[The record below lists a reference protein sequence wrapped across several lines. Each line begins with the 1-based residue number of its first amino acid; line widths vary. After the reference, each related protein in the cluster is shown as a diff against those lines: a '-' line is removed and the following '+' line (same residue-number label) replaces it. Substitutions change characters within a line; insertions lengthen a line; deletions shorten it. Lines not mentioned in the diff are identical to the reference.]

1 MNDMNNLQLSL
12 FRGVHDT
19 QPRPVTLMELVTMM
33 RTDQSVRDLTDK
45 HRYARA
51 TGDEQGAKRY
61 KHMMASFGVA
71 ARFEG
76 GRQQKHIVEYT
87 GLSLVDI
94 DHIPAERMSEVLAL
108 VRGDE
113 HTILAYT
120 TLSGQGLRVLFR
132 YVFND
137 DDNENCYPLRTS
149 CSSPL
154 KRDSAEST
162 ENKTNQKELS
172 PFMGDVRSV
181 MKWREA
187 EGVKLRAEQYKQ
199 AFAEGNKY
207 YSQLTGLAT
216 DGQCKNIGRISTIAY
231 DENLYY
237 NPEAVPFTVT
247 IEEKK
252 PVGRPKKVERLKMT
266 VESEQPD
273 GNSHLSSVNFQLVA
287 AKVLAKVEADGL
299 RYEEGSY
306 NAYTSSACYEM
317 NRHGVPEE
325 QCREWAVSHF
335 ADYDTPSVE
344 AIVHSCYQQTDE
356 HGSYLKPKRGRK
368 KSESSVGDVRDIRDY
383 LTEHEVRS
391 RYNVITRKYEIYNED
406 TATWC
411 EKTDRMESTL
421 YCHIT
426 EEIGKR
432 ILKSD
437 LHQLLGSEFSPEYNP
452 FVDYLGSLP
461 PIADDDT
468 TDYIDQVASMVHV
481 AAADNEKHHRWF
493 KKWFVAMIASWLDP
507 EVTNH
512 VILAYIGR
520 QGIYKSTF
528 MRRLLPPVLS
538 GYFSVRNYASR
549 MDKDDRLMLAEK
561 GLVALEEIDSLTPRE
576 LNQLKAIVTAETI
589 DERDA
594 YSANR
599 ESRVHIA
606 SFCATGN
613 NRRFLTDLTG
623 NRRWLPFYVT
633 DIDSPYTHPIPY
645 ERLYAQAYAL
655 YRAGFQYWFEADE
668 VAELDAHNA
677 NFEEPNMVQE
687 LIETYFRQPYNGE
700 AGQFY
705 ASANILTAITAYCGS
720 RVQIRPRD
728 ISICMNRLGYVQCR
742 VGNLRGWNVVP
753 LTGNDIHNNHCLNA
767 HRSRPD
773 GEE

>member
-1 MNDMNNLQLSL
+1 MNNLQLSL

-33 RTDQSVRDLTDK
+33 RTDQSVRDLTEK
-45 HRYARA
+45 HRYART
-51 TGDEQGAKRY
+51 TGDKQGAKRY

-76 GRQQKHIVEYT
+76 GRQQIHIVELT

-94 DHIPAERMSEVLAL
+94 DHIDKENIPSVLEK
-108 VRGDE
+108 VQGDE
-113 HTILAYT
+113 HTLLAYT
-120 TLSGQGLRVLFR
+120 TLSGEGLRILAR

-137 DDNENCYPLRTS
+137 NVNDNENQPS
-149 CSSPL
+149 GWGKIAKPKSSSSL
-154 KRDSAEST
+154 T
-162 ENKTNQKELS
+162 LS
-172 PFMGDVRSV
+172 FSNY
-181 MKWREA
+181 
-187 EGVKLRAEQYKQ
+187 KL
-199 AFAEGNKY
+199 AFLTINEY
-207 YSQLTGLAT
+207 YQNLTGLST

-237 NPEAVPFTVT
+237 NPEAVPFTIKV
-247 IEEKK
+247 EEKK
-252 PVGRPKKVERLKMT
+252 PVGRPKKGKSEEGKG
-266 VESEQPD
+266 ESDNPD
-273 GNSHLSSVNFQLVA
+273 EAPLQALAVA
-287 AKVLAKVEADGL
+287 AKVIAKVEAQGI
-299 RYEEGSY
+299 RYEEGTY
-306 NAYTSSACYEM
+306 NKYVSTACYEM
-317 NRHGVPEE
+317 NRHGVPEKE
-325 QCREWAVSHF
+325 CREWAVKWF
-335 ADYDTPSVE
+335 ADYDTPDVE
-344 AIVHSCYQQTDE
+344 AIVRSCYQQTDD
-356 HGSYLKPKRGRK
+356 HGDYLKSKRGRK

-383 LTEHEVRS
+383 LTNHEVKT

-406 TATWC
+406 TDTWC

-421 YCHIT
+421 YCRIT

-452 FVDYLGSLP
+452 FVDYLTSLS
-461 PIADDDT
+461 PIPDDDDT
-468 TDYIDQVASMVHV
+468 DYINLVASMVHV
-481 AAADNEKHHRWF
+481 ATADDAKHRRWF
-493 KKWFVAMIASWLDP
+493 KKWFVAMIACWLDP

-538 GYFSVRNYASR
+538 SYFSVRNYASR

-633 DIDSPYTHPIPY
+633 DIDSPYTHAIPH

-655 YRAGFQYWFEADE
+655 YREGFRYWFEADE

-687 LIETYFRQPYNGE
+687 LIETYFRQPYDGE

-705 ASANILTAITAYCGS
+705 TSANILTAITTFCGS
-720 RVQIRPRD
+720 RVAVRARD

-753 LTGNDIHNNHCLNA
+753 LSGNDIHNNHCLNA

-773 GEE
+773 ET

>member
-1 MNDMNNLQLSL
+1 MEKTNLQLSL
-12 FRGVHDT
+12 FRGVKDT
-19 QPRPVTLMELVTMM
+19 QPWPVTLDELVAMM
-33 RTDQSVRDLTDK
+33 RSDQSVRDLTEK
-45 HRYARA
+45 HRYALSV
-51 TGDEQGAKRY
+51 GDKQSARRY
-61 KHMMASFGVA
+61 KDMMLSFGIA
-71 ARFEG
+71 AHFEG
-76 GRQQKHIVEYT
+76 GRRYEHITAFT

-94 DHIPAERMSEVLAL
+94 DHIAPEDMERVLTL
-108 VRGDE
+108 VHADE
-113 HTILAYT
+113 HTLLAYVT
-120 TLSGQGLRVLFR
+120 MSGYGLRVLFR
-132 YVFND
+132 YEINGNVD
-137 DDNENCYPLRTS
+137 DNCYPLRDGVMLS
-149 CSSPL
+149 DAKHLAQCHEDKSLSEDNCEIL
-154 KRDSAEST
+154 RDAQDD
-162 ENKTNQKELS
+162 KL
-172 PFMGDVRSV
+172 DV
-181 MKWREA
+181 KQ
-187 EGVKLRAEQYKQ
+187 RAEQYKQ
-199 AFAEGNKY
+199 VFEQGNKY
-207 YSQLTGLAT
+207 YSELTDLPT
-216 DGQCKNIGRISTIAY
+216 DGQCKNPNRISTIAY

-237 NPEAVPFTVT
+237 NPDAVPFTVT
-247 IEEKK
+247 LEAKR
-252 PVGRPKKVERLKMT
+252 PVGRPKKGK
-266 VESEQPD
+266 SEEGKGKSDQPD
-273 GNSHLSSVNFQLVA
+273 GKNSQFSTFNFQFVA
-287 AKVLAKVEADGL
+287 KQVLAKVEADGL

-325 QCREWAVSHF
+325 LCRKWAVSHF
-335 ADYDTPSVE
+335 ADYDSPSVE
-344 AIVHSCYQQTDE
+344 AIVHSCYQQIDE
-356 HGSYLKPKRGRK
+356 HGIYLKPKRGRK
-368 KSESSVGDVRDIRDY
+368 KPESSVGDVRDIRDY

-481 AAADNEKHHRWF
+481 TAADNEKHHRWF

-645 ERLYAQAYAL
+645 ERLYAQAHAL

-687 LIETYFRQPYNGE
+687 LIETYFRQPYGGE

-705 ASANILTAITAYCGS
+705 TAANILTAITAYCGS

-753 LTGNDIHNNHCLNA
+753 LTGNDIHDNHKLNA

-773 GEE
+773 GEG

>member
-1 MNDMNNLQLSL
+1 MNNMTNLQLSL
-12 FRGVHDT
+12 FRGVKDT
-19 QPRPVTLMELVTMM
+19 QPWPVTLMELVTMM

-45 HRYARA
+45 YRYAR
-51 TGDEQGAKRY
+51 TVGDEQGARRY

-71 ARFEG
+71 ARFDG

-113 HTILAYT
+113 HTLLAYT
-120 TLSGQGLRVLFR
+120 TLSGQGMRVLFR
-132 YVFND
+132 YEMKTQPNPPCEGGNFGIA
-137 DDNENCYPLRTS
+137 EPIPL
-149 CSSPL
+149 PY
-154 KRDSAEST
+154 
-162 ENKTNQKELS
+162 
-172 PFMGDVRSV
+172 
-181 MKWREA
+181 RE
-187 EGVKLRAEQYKQ
+187 GWGGSLYKQ
-199 AFAEGNKY
+199 AFLHGNTY
-207 YSQLTGLAT
+207 YSELVGLPT

-237 NPEAVPFTVT
+237 NPEATPFTVT

-252 PVGRPKKVERLKMT
+252 PVGRPKKGK
-266 VESEQPD
+266 SDQPD
-273 GNSHLSSVNFQLVA
+273 GNTLNPQPSSLNPKLI

-325 QCREWAVSHF
+325 QCRKWAVSHF

-344 AIVHSCYQQTDE
+344 AIVRSCYQQTDE
-356 HGSYLKPKRGRK
+356 HGIYLKPKRGRK

-421 YCHIT
+421 YCRIT

-528 MRRLLPPVLS
+528 MRRLLPPMLS

-645 ERLYAQAYAL
+645 ERLYAQAHAL

-687 LIETYFRQPYNGE
+687 LIETYFRQPYGGE

-705 ASANILTAITAYCGS
+705 TAANILTAITAYCGS

-753 LTGNDIHNNHCLNA
+753 LTGNDIHDNHKLNA

-773 GEE
+773 GE

>member
-1 MNDMNNLQLSL
+1 MEKSNLQLSL
-12 FRGVHDT
+12 FRGVKDT
-19 QPRPVTLMELVTMM
+19 QPWPVTLDELVAMM
-33 RTDQSVRDLTDK
+33 RTDQSVRDLTEK
-45 HRYARA
+45 HRYALSV
-51 TGDEQGAKRY
+51 GDKQSARRY
-61 KHMMASFGVA
+61 KDMMLSFGIA
-71 ARFEG
+71 AHFEG
-76 GRQQKHIVEYT
+76 GRRYEHITAFT

-94 DHIPAERMSEVLAL
+94 DHIAPEDMERVLTL
-108 VRGDE
+108 VHADE
-113 HTILAYT
+113 HTLLAYVT
-120 TLSGQGLRVLFR
+120 MSGHGLRVLFR
-132 YVFND
+132 YEMVG
-137 DDNENCYPLRTS
+137 
-149 CSSPL
+149 
-154 KRDSAEST
+154 
-162 ENKTNQKELS
+162 
-172 PFMGDVRSV
+172 GDG
-181 MKWREA
+181 MITK
-187 EGVKLRAEQYKQ
+187 EQYKQ
-199 AFAEGNKY
+199 VFLQGNEY
-207 YSQLTGLAT
+207 YSNLLGI
-216 DGQCKNIGRISTIAY
+216 DYDPQCKNTNRISTIAY

-252 PVGRPKKVERLKMT
+252 PVGRPRKGK
-266 VESEQPD
+266 SEEGKGKSDNPD
-273 GNSHLSSVNFQLVA
+273 EAPLQALAVA

-325 QCREWAVSHF
+325 QCRKWAVSHF
-335 ADYDTPSVE
+335 ADYDSPSVE

-356 HGSYLKPKRGRK
+356 HGIYLKPKRGRK
-368 KSESSVGDVRDIRDY
+368 KPESSVGDVRDIRDY

-645 ERLYAQAYAL
+645 ERLYAQAHAL

-687 LIETYFRQPYNGE
+687 LIETYFRQPYGGE

-705 ASANILTAITAYCGS
+705 TSANILTAITAYCGS

-728 ISICMNRLGYVQCR
+728 ISICMNRLGYVQYR

-753 LTGNDIHNNHCLNA
+753 LTGNDIHDNHKLNA

-773 GEE
+773 GEG

>member
-1 MNDMNNLQLSL
+1 MEKTNLQLSL
-12 FRGVHDT
+12 FRGVKDT
-19 QPRPVTLMELVTMM
+19 QPWPVTLDELVAMM
-33 RTDQSVRDLTDK
+33 RSDQSVRDLTDK
-45 HRYARA
+45 HRYALSV
-51 TGDEQGAKRY
+51 GDKQSAKRY
-61 KHMMASFGVA
+61 KSMMLNFGIA
-71 ARFEG
+71 ALFEG
-76 GRQQKHIVEYT
+76 GRRYEHITGFT

-94 DHIPAERMSEVLAL
+94 DHIAPEDIERVLTL
-108 VRGDE
+108 VHADE
-113 HTILAYT
+113 HTLLAYVT
-120 TLSGQGLRVLFR
+120 MSGNGLRILFR
-132 YVFND
+132 YEPPSNLPLYGEALQTSRTIND
-137 DDNENCYPLRTS
+137 NTPDG
-149 CSSPL
+149 SPH
-154 KRDSAEST
+154 RG
-162 ENKTNQKELS
+162 
-172 PFMGDVRSV
+172 GDAR
-181 MKWREA
+181 RP
-187 EGVKLRAEQYKQ
+187 EGVLGELAAAYKQ
-199 AFAEGNKY
+199 VFLHGNSY
-207 YSQLTGLAT
+207 YEALTGLPT
-216 DGQCKNIGRISTIAY
+216 DHQCKNANRISTIAY
-231 DENLYY
+231 DEHLYY
-237 NPEAVPFTVT
+237 NPDAIPFIVT

-252 PVGRPKKVERLKMT
+252 PVGRPRKVK
-266 VESEQPD
+266 SEEGKGKSGHPD
-273 GNSHLSSVNFQLVA
+273 EAPLQALAVA
-287 AKVLAKVEADGL
+287 KQVLAKVEADGL

-317 NRHGVPEE
+317 NRHGVSEE
-325 QCREWAVSHF
+325 QCRKWAVSHF

-356 HGSYLKPKRGRK
+356 HGIYLKPKRGRK

-421 YCHIT
+421 YCRIT

-452 FVDYLGSLP
+452 FTDYLTSLP
-461 PIADDDT
+461 PIADDDD
-468 TDYIDQVASMVHV
+468 TDYIDLVASMVHV
-481 AAADNEKHHRWF
+481 AAADEAKHRRWF

-633 DIDSPYTHPIPY
+633 DIDSPYTHPIPH

-655 YRAGFQYWFEADE
+655 YRAGFRYWFESDE

-677 NFEEPNMVQE
+677 NFEEPNLVQE
-687 LIETYFRQPYNGE
+687 LIETYFRQPYGGE

-705 ASANILTAITAYCGS
+705 TSANILTAITAYCGS

-753 LTGNDIHNNHCLNA
+753 LTGNDIHDNHCLNA

-773 GEE
+773 EE

>member
-1 MNDMNNLQLSL
+1 MEKSNLQLSL
-12 FRGVHDT
+12 FRGVKDT
-19 QPRPVTLMELVTMM
+19 QPWPVTLDELVAMM
-33 RTDQSVRDLTDK
+33 RTDQSVRDLTEK
-45 HRYARA
+45 HRYALSV
-51 TGDEQGAKRY
+51 GDKQSARRY
-61 KHMMASFGVA
+61 KDMMLSFGIA
-71 ARFEG
+71 AHFEG
-76 GRQQKHIVEYT
+76 GRRYEHITAFT

-94 DHIPAERMSEVLAL
+94 DHIAPEDMERVLTL
-108 VRGDE
+108 VHADE
-113 HTILAYT
+113 HTLLAYVT
-120 TLSGQGLRVLFR
+120 MSGHGLRVLFR
-132 YVFND
+132 YEMVG
-137 DDNENCYPLRTS
+137 
-149 CSSPL
+149 
-154 KRDSAEST
+154 
-162 ENKTNQKELS
+162 
-172 PFMGDVRSV
+172 GDG
-181 MKWREA
+181 MITK
-187 EGVKLRAEQYKQ
+187 EQYKQ
-199 AFAEGNKY
+199 VFLQGNEY
-207 YSQLTGLAT
+207 YSNLLGI
-216 DGQCKNIGRISTIAY
+216 DYDPQCKNTNRISTIAY

-252 PVGRPKKVERLKMT
+252 PVGRPRKGK
-266 VESEQPD
+266 SEEGKGKSDNPD
-273 GNSHLSSVNFQLVA
+273 EAPLQALAVA

-325 QCREWAVSHF
+325 QCRKWAVSHF
-335 ADYDTPSVE
+335 ADYDSPSVE

-356 HGSYLKPKRGRK
+356 HGIYLKPKRGRK
-368 KSESSVGDVRDIRDY
+368 KPESSVGDVRDIRDY

-461 PIADDDT
+461 PIVDDDT

-645 ERLYAQAYAL
+645 ERLYAQAHAL

-687 LIETYFRQPYNGE
+687 LIETYFRQPYGGE

-705 ASANILTAITAYCGS
+705 TSANILTAITAYCGS

-728 ISICMNRLGYVQCR
+728 ISICMNRLGYVQYR

-753 LTGNDIHNNHCLNA
+753 LTGNDIHDNHKLNA

-773 GEE
+773 GEG

>member
-19 QPRPVTLMELVTMM
+19 QPRPITIEELVTMM
-33 RTDQSVRDLTDK
+33 RADQSVRDLTEK
-45 HRYARA
+45 HRYALSL
-51 TGDEQGAKRY
+51 GDKQGAKRY

-94 DHIPAERMSEVLAL
+94 DHIAEEDMARVLDL
-108 VRGDE
+108 VRADE
-113 HTILAYT
+113 HTLLAYT
-120 TLSGQGLRVLFR
+120 TLSGQGLRILFR
-132 YVFND
+132 YA
-137 DDNENCYPLRTS
+137 L
-149 CSSPL
+149 
-154 KRDSAEST
+154 
-162 ENKTNQKELS
+162 NKTTDYTDLSTDDSSTPHGNNPSNLWLNNQE
-172 PFMGDVRSV
+172 
-181 MKWREA
+181 
-187 EGVKLRAEQYKQ
+187 YKQ
-199 AFAEGNKY
+199 VFEQGNEY
-207 YSQLTGLAT
+207 YCNLLSM
-216 DGQCKNIGRISTIAY
+216 DYDHQCKNTNRISTIAH
-231 DENLYY
+231 DEHLYY
-237 NPEAVPFTVT
+237 NPEAVPFV
-247 IEEKK
+247 IKLEEKK
-252 PVGRPKKVERLKMT
+252 PIGRPKKGKSGEGKGK
-266 VESEQPD
+266 SDNPD
-273 GNSHLSSVNFQLVA
+273 EAPLQALAVA
-287 AKVLAKVEADGL
+287 AKAIAKVEAQGI
-299 RYEEGSY
+299 RYEEGTY
-306 NAYTSSACYEM
+306 NKYVSTACYEM

-325 QCREWAVSHF
+325 ECREWAAKWF
-335 ADYDTPSVE
+335 ADYDTSDVE
-344 AIVHSCYQQTDE
+344 AIVRSCYQQTDD
-356 HGSYLKPKRGRK
+356 HGDYLKPKRGRK

-383 LTEHEVRS
+383 LTTHDVQS

-406 TATWC
+406 TDTWC
-411 EKTDRMESTL
+411 EKTDRMENTL
-421 YCHIT
+421 YCRIT

-437 LHQLLGSEFSPEYNP
+437 LHQLLGSEFSPEFNP
-452 FVDYLGSLP
+452 FVDYLTTLP
-461 PIADDDT
+461 PIPDDDD
-468 TDYIDQVASMVHV
+468 TDYIDLVASMVHV
-481 AAADNEKHHRWF
+481 SATDDAKHRQWF
-493 KKWFVAMIASWLDP
+493 KKWFVAMIACWVDP

-528 MRRLLPPVLS
+528 MRRLLPPALS
-538 GYFSVRNYASR
+538 NYFAVRNYGSR
-549 MDKDDRLMLAEK
+549 MDKDDRLMLTEK

-623 NRRWLPFYVT
+623 NRRWLPFYVM
-633 DIDSPYTHPIPY
+633 DIDSPYTHAIPH

-655 YRAGFQYWFEADE
+655 YRKGFRYWFEADE

-687 LIETYFRQPYNGE
+687 LIETYFRHPYDGE

-705 ASANILTAITAYCGS
+705 TSANILTAITTYCGS
-720 RVQIRPRD
+720 RVAVRARD
-728 ISICMNRLGYVQCR
+728 ISICMNRLSYVQCR

-753 LTGNDIHNNHCLNA
+753 LSGNDIHNNHCLNA

-773 GEE
+773 ETE

>member
-1 MNDMNNLQLSL
+1 MNNLQLSL

-33 RTDQSVRDLTDK
+33 RTDQSVRDLTEK
-45 HRYARA
+45 HRYART
-51 TGDEQGAKRY
+51 TGDEQSAKRY

-94 DHIPAERMSEVLAL
+94 DHIPEEDMARVLDL
-108 VRGDE
+108 VRADE
-113 HTILAYT
+113 HTLLAYT
-120 TLSGQGLRVLFR
+120 TLSGRGLRILFR
-132 YVFND
+132 Y
-137 DDNENCYPLRTS
+137 EIQGEK
-149 CSSPL
+149 SS
-154 KRDSAEST
+154 ESI
-162 ENKTNQKELS
+162 
-172 PFMGDVRSV
+172 PF
-181 MKWREA
+181 
-187 EGVKLRAEQYKQ
+187 YKQ

-207 YSQLTGLAT
+207 YEDLVGLPT
-216 DGQCKNIGRISTIAY
+216 DGQCKNVGRISTIAY

-237 NPEAVPFTVT
+237 NPEAVPFTIK

-252 PVGRPKKVERLKMT
+252 PVGRPRKDDSGKMKDDSGKMT
-266 VESEQPD
+266 VKRCEP
-273 GNSHLSSVNFQLVA
+273 LVLRELERRGI
-287 AKVLAKVEADGL
+287 VYEAGT
-299 RYEEGSY
+299 Y
-306 NAYTSSACYEM
+306 NKYVSAACYAM
-317 NRHGVPEE
+317 NRYGVPEE
-325 QCREWAVSHF
+325 QCREWAVNRF
-335 ADYDTPSVE
+335 NDYNTPDVE
-344 AIVHSCYQQTDE
+344 AIVRSCYQQTEE
-356 HGSYLKPKRGRK
+356 HGTVKPRAGRK

-383 LTEHEVRS
+383 LTTHEVKT

-406 TATWC
+406 TDTWC

-421 YCHIT
+421 YCRIT

-452 FVDYLGSLP
+452 FVDYLTSLP
-461 PIADDDT
+461 PIPDDDD
-468 TDYIDQVASMVHV
+468 TDYIDLVASMVHV
-481 AAADNEKHHRWF
+481 ATADDAKHRRWF
-493 KKWFVAMIASWLDP
+493 KKWFVAMIACWLDP

-538 GYFSVRNYASR
+538 SYFSVRNYASR

-633 DIDSPYTHPIPY
+633 DIDSPYTHAIPHD
-645 ERLYAQAYAL
+645 RLYAQAYAL
-655 YRAGFQYWFEADE
+655 YREGFRYWFEADE

-687 LIETYFRQPYNGE
+687 LIETYFRQPYDGE

-705 ASANILTAITAYCGS
+705 TSANILTAITTYCGS
-720 RVQIRPRD
+720 RVAMRARD
-728 ISICMNRLGYVQCR
+728 ISICINRLGYVQCR

-753 LTGNDIHNNHCLNA
+753 LSGNDIHNNHCLNA

-773 GEE
+773 ET

>member
-33 RTDQSVRDLTDK
+33 RTDQSVRDLTEK
-45 HRYARA
+45 HRYART

-87 GLSLVDI
+87 GLSIVDL
-94 DHIPAERMSEVLAL
+94 DHIPSERMAEVLTL
-108 VRGDE
+108 VKADP
-113 HTILAYT
+113 HTLLAYT
-120 TLSGQGLRVLFR
+120 TISGQGVRILFK
-132 YVFND
+132 YTIAEGGN
-137 DDNENCYPLRTS
+137 LRTTLGTPP
-149 CSSPL
+149 PL
-154 KRDSAEST
+154 QGTPSINRGGICEAST
-162 ENKTNQKELS
+162 H
-172 PFMGDVRSV
+172 P
-181 MKWREA
+181 
-187 EGVKLRAEQYKQ
+187 EGVQDTNCPSVHRGTSETQCSGGSSKRSAEQYRLMFEQ
-199 AFAEGNKY
+199 GNTY
-207 YSQLTGLAT
+207 YSQLTGLPT

-237 NPEAVPFTVT
+237 NPEATPFTVT

-252 PVGRPKKVERLKMT
+252 PVGRPKKGK
-266 VESEQPD
+266 SDQPD
-273 GNSHLSSVNFQLVA
+273 GNTLNPQPSSLNPKLI
-287 AKVLAKVEADGL
+287 AKVVAKVEADGL

-325 QCREWAVSHF
+325 QCRKWAVSHF

-344 AIVHSCYQQTDE
+344 AIVRSCYQQTDE

-421 YCHIT
+421 YCRIT

-528 MRRLLPPVLS
+528 MRRLLPPMLS

-549 MDKDDRLMLAEK
+549 MDKDDRLMLTEK

-633 DIDSPYTHPIPY
+633 DIDSPYMHPIPH

-655 YRAGFQYWFEADE
+655 YRTGFRYWFEADE

-677 NFEEPNMVQE
+677 NFEEPCMEEE
-687 LIETYFRQPYNGE
+687 LILTYLRRPAGEETGE
-700 AGQFY
+700 F
-705 ASANILTAITAYCGS
+705 LTATRIMELIGMYVHS
-720 RVQIRPRD
+720 RLSAKKIAL
-728 ISICMNRLGYVQCR
+728 SMNRLGFEQRRTR
-742 VGNLRGWNVVP
+742 VARGWLVVT
-753 LTGNDIHNNHCLNA
+753 LTGDDIKAAQRMNA
-767 HRSRPD
+767 HQSHK
-773 GEE
+773 E

>member
-1 MNDMNNLQLSL
+1 MNNLQLSL

-33 RTDQSVRDLTDK
+33 RTDQSVRDLTEK
-45 HRYARA
+45 HRYART
-51 TGDEQGAKRY
+51 TGDKQGAKRY

-76 GRQQKHIVEYT
+76 GRQQIHIVELT

-94 DHIPAERMSEVLAL
+94 DHIDKENIPSVLEK
-108 VRGDE
+108 VQGDE
-113 HTILAYT
+113 HTLLAYT
-120 TLSGQGLRVLFR
+120 TLSGEGLRILAR

-137 DDNENCYPLRTS
+137 NVNDNENQPS
-149 CSSPL
+149 GWGKIAKPKSSSSL
-154 KRDSAEST
+154 T
-162 ENKTNQKELS
+162 LS
-172 PFMGDVRSV
+172 FSNY
-181 MKWREA
+181 
-187 EGVKLRAEQYKQ
+187 KL
-199 AFAEGNKY
+199 AFLTINEY
-207 YSQLTGLAT
+207 YQNLTGLST

-237 NPEAVPFTVT
+237 NPEAVPFTIKV
-247 IEEKK
+247 EEKK
-252 PVGRPKKVERLKMT
+252 PVGRPKKGKSEEGKG
-266 VESEQPD
+266 ESDNPD
-273 GNSHLSSVNFQLVA
+273 EAPLQALAVA
-287 AKVLAKVEADGL
+287 AKVIAKVEAQGI
-299 RYEEGSY
+299 RYEEGTY
-306 NAYTSSACYEM
+306 NKYVSTACYEM
-317 NRHGVPEE
+317 NRHGVPEKE
-325 QCREWAVSHF
+325 CREWAVKWF
-335 ADYDTPSVE
+335 ADYDTPDVE
-344 AIVHSCYQQTDE
+344 AIVHSCYQQIDD
-356 HGSYLKPKRGRK
+356 HGDYLKSKRGRK

-383 LTEHEVRS
+383 LTNHEVKT

-406 TATWC
+406 TDTWC

-421 YCHIT
+421 YCRIT

-452 FVDYLGSLP
+452 FVDYLTSLP
-461 PIADDDT
+461 PIPDDDD
-468 TDYIDQVASMVHV
+468 TDYIDLVASMVHV
-481 AAADNEKHHRWF
+481 ATADDAKHRRWF
-493 KKWFVAMIASWLDP
+493 KKWFVAMIACWLDP

-538 GYFSVRNYASR
+538 SYFSVRNYASR

-633 DIDSPYTHPIPY
+633 DIDSPYTHAIPH

-655 YRAGFQYWFEADE
+655 YREGFRYWFEADE

-687 LIETYFRQPYNGE
+687 LIETYFRQPYDGE

-705 ASANILTAITAYCGS
+705 TSANILTAITTYCGS
-720 RVQIRPRD
+720 RVAVRARD

-753 LTGNDIHNNHCLNA
+753 LSGNDIHNNHCLNA

-773 GEE
+773 ET

>member
-1 MNDMNNLQLSL
+1 MNDTNQSLLSL
-12 FRGVHDT
+12 FCGVHDT
-19 QPRPVTLMELVTMM
+19 QPRPVTLDELVTMM

-45 HRYARA
+45 HRYAR
-51 TGDEQGAKRY
+51 TVGDEQGARRY
-61 KHMMASFGVA
+61 KKMMTSFGVA

-94 DHIPAERMSEVLAL
+94 DHIPAEQMADVLAK
-108 VRGDE
+108 VRADE
-113 HTILAYT
+113 HTLLAYV
-120 TLSGQGLRVLFR
+120 TLSGEGLRVLFR
-132 YVFND
+132 WTPSNL
-137 DDNENCYPLRTS
+137 PLYGEALQTSRTINNNTPDG
-149 CSSPL
+149 SPH
-154 KRDSAEST
+154 RGGAS
-162 ENKTNQKELS
+162 Q
-172 PFMGDVRSV
+172 R
-181 MKWREA
+181 A
-187 EGVKLRAEQYKQ
+187 EGVCRGEVASYKQ
-199 AFAEGNKY
+199 VFEQGNEY
-207 YSQLTGLAT
+207 YSNLLGIAY
-216 DGQCKNIGRISTIAY
+216 DPQCKNVGRISTIAY

-237 NPEAVPFTVT
+237 NPDAVPFIVT

-252 PVGRPKKVERLKMT
+252 PVGRPRKVESGKMKDD
-266 VESEQPD
+266 SCCRPD
-273 GNSHLSSVNFQLVA
+273 AHFPLSSFNSQLVS
-287 AKVLAKVEADGL
+287 KVLAKVEADGL
-299 RYEEGSY
+299 RYEAGTY
-306 NAYTSSACYEM
+306 NKYVCSACYEM

-325 QCREWAVSHF
+325 QCRLWAVSHF
-335 ADYDTPSVE
+335 DDYDTPDVE
-344 AIVHSCYQQTDE
+344 AIVRSCYLQTDE
-356 HGSYLKPKRGRK
+356 HGIYLKPKRGRK

-383 LTEHEVRS
+383 LTTHGVQS

-406 TATWC
+406 TVTWC

-421 YCHIT
+421 YCRIT

-528 MRRLLPPVLS
+528 MRRLLPPMLS

-633 DIDSPYTHPIPY
+633 DIDSPYTHSIPY

-687 LIETYFRQPYNGE
+687 LIETYFRQPYGGE

-705 ASANILTAITAYCGS
+705 TAANILTAITAYCGS
-720 RVQIRPRD
+720 HIVVRARD
-728 ISICMNRLGYVQCR
+728 ISICMNRLGYVQYR

-753 LTGNDIHNNHCLNA
+753 LTGNDIHDNHKLNA

>member
-33 RTDQSVRDLTDK
+33 RTDQSVRDLTEK
-45 HRYARA
+45 HRYAR
-51 TGDEQGAKRY
+51 TMGDEQGAKRY
-61 KHMMASFGVA
+61 KHMMASFSVA

-76 GRQQKHIVEYT
+76 GRQQKHIVEHT

-94 DHIPAERMSEVLAL
+94 DHIAEEDMARVLDL
-108 VRGDE
+108 VRADE
-113 HTILAYT
+113 HTLLAYT
-120 TLSGQGLRVLFR
+120 TLSGQGLRIIAR
-132 YVFND
+132 Y
-137 DDNENCYPLRTS
+137 EAPL
-149 CSSPL
+149 SSPL
-154 KRDSAEST
+154 KGGGST
-162 ENKTNQKELS
+162 TAML
-172 PFMGDVRSV
+172 
-181 MKWREA
+181 EA
-187 EGVKLRAEQYKQ
+187 PPLLGGGWEGASYKQ
-199 AFAEGNKY
+199 AFLAINEY
-207 YSQLTGLAT
+207 YQNLTGLAT

-237 NPEAVPFTVT
+237 NPEAVPFT
-247 IEEKK
+247 IKLEEKK
-252 PVGRPKKVERLKMT
+252 PVGRPRKRVEGRVKSCKVGD
-266 VESEQPD
+266 VESIVLRELEQR
-273 GNSHLSSVNFQLVA
+273 GIVY
-287 AKVLAKVEADGL
+287 EAGT
-299 RYEEGSY
+299 Y
-306 NAYTSSACYEM
+306 NKYVSAACYEM
-317 NRHGVPEE
+317 NRYGVPEE
-325 QCREWAVSHF
+325 QCREWAVNRF
-335 ADYDTPSVE
+335 DDYDTPDVA
-344 AIVHSCYQQTDE
+344 AIVRSCYQQTEE
-356 HGSYLKPKRGRK
+356 HGIYLKPKRGRK

-421 YCHIT
+421 YCRIT

-452 FVDYLGSLP
+452 FTDYLTSLP
-461 PIADDDT
+461 PIADDDD
-468 TDYIDQVASMVHV
+468 TDYIDLVASMVHV
-481 AAADNEKHHRWF
+481 ATADDTKHRRWF
-493 KKWFVAMIASWLDP
+493 KKWFVAMIACWLDP

-538 GYFSVRNYASR
+538 SYFSVRNYASR

-633 DIDSPYTHPIPY
+633 DIDSPYTHAIPH

-655 YRAGFQYWFEADE
+655 YREGFRYWFEADE

-687 LIETYFRQPYNGE
+687 LIETYLRRPGE
-700 AGQFY
+700 NEVGEFY
-705 ASANILTAITAYCGS
+705 TSANILTAITAYCGG
-720 RVQIRPRD
+720 RVSIRPRE
-728 ISICMNRLGYVQCR
+728 IYMWMNRLGYVQCR
-742 VGNLRGWNVVP
+742 VGNLRGWNVIV
-753 LTGNDIHNNHCLNA
+753 LTGNDIHDNHRLNA

-773 GEE
+773 EE

>member
-1 MNDMNNLQLSL
+1 MQQLSL

-33 RTDQSVRDLTDK
+33 RTDQSVRDLTEK
-45 HRYARA
+45 HRYART

-61 KHMMASFGVA
+61 KHMMVSFGVA

-76 GRQQKHIVEYT
+76 GRQQKYIVEYT

-94 DHIPAERMSEVLAL
+94 DHIAEEDMARVLDL
-108 VRGDE
+108 VRADE
-113 HTILAYT
+113 HTLLAYT
-120 TLSGQGLRVLFR
+120 TLSGQGLRILAR
-132 YVFND
+132 YEASPNPSQGG
-137 DDNENCYPLRTS
+137 ELGSAMPE
-149 CSSPL
+149 SPL
-154 KRDSAEST
+154 LGR
-162 ENKTNQKELS
+162 
-172 PFMGDVRSV
+172 GGG
-181 MKWREA
+181 EA
-187 EGVKLRAEQYKQ
+187 PYKQ
-199 AFAEGNKY
+199 AFLAINEY
-207 YSQLTGLAT
+207 YQNLTGLTT

-237 NPEAVPFTVT
+237 NPEAIPFT
-247 IEEKK
+247 IKLEEKK
-252 PVGRPKKVERLKMT
+252 PVGRPKGVKSEKGRVKSCKVGD
-266 VESEQPD
+266 VESIVLRKLEQH
-273 GNSHLSSVNFQLVA
+273 GIVY
-287 AKVLAKVEADGL
+287 EAGT
-299 RYEEGSY
+299 Y
-306 NAYTSSACYEM
+306 NKYVSAACYEM
-317 NRHGVPEE
+317 NRYGVPEE
-325 QCREWAVSHF
+325 QCREWAVNRF
-335 ADYDTPSVE
+335 DDYDTPDVE
-344 AIVHSCYQQTDE
+344 AIVRSCYQQTEE
-356 HGSYLKPKRGRK
+356 HGTTKPKSERK

-383 LTEHEVRS
+383 LTSHEVKT

-406 TATWC
+406 TDTWC
-411 EKTDRMESTL
+411 EKTDRMENTL
-421 YCHIT
+421 YCRIT

-452 FVDYLGSLP
+452 FVDYLTTLP
-461 PIADDDT
+461 PIADDDD
-468 TDYIDQVASMVHV
+468 TDYIDLVASMVHV
-481 AAADNEKHHRWF
+481 AVADNEKHCRWF
-493 KKWFVAMIASWLDP
+493 KKWFVAMIACWLDP

-538 GYFSVRNYASR
+538 SYFAVRNYANR
-549 MDKDDRLMLAEK
+549 MDKDDRLMLTEK

-633 DIDSPYTHPIPY
+633 DIDSPYTHPIPH

-655 YRAGFQYWFEADE
+655 YRTGFRYWFEADE

-687 LIETYFRQPYNGE
+687 LIETYLRQPYDGE

-705 ASANILTAITAYCGS
+705 TSANILTAITAYCGS
-720 RVQIRPRD
+720 RVAVRTRD

-753 LTGNDIHNNHCLNA
+753 LSGNDIHNNHCLNA

-773 GEE
+773 NE

>member
-1 MNDMNNLQLSL
+1 MQFTNSPSIN
-12 FRGVHDT
+12 RGST
-19 QPRPVTLMELVTMM
+19 AKPGGSSK
-33 RTDQSVRDLTDK
+33 QS
-45 HRYARA
+45 
-51 TGDEQGAKRY
+51 
-61 KHMMASFGVA
+61 
-71 ARFEG
+71 
-76 GRQQKHIVEYT
+76 
-87 GLSLVDI
+87 
-94 DHIPAERMSEVLAL
+94 
-108 VRGDE
+108 
-113 HTILAYT
+113 
-120 TLSGQGLRVLFR
+120 
-132 YVFND
+132 
-137 DDNENCYPLRTS
+137 
-149 CSSPL
+149 
-154 KRDSAEST
+154 
-162 ENKTNQKELS
+162 
-172 PFMGDVRSV
+172 
-181 MKWREA
+181 
-187 EGVKLRAEQYKQ
+187 AEQYKQ
-199 AFAEGNKY
+199 VFEQGNEY
-207 YSQLTGLAT
+207 YRNLVNLEV
-216 DGQCKNIGRISTIAY
+216 DHQCKNIGRISTIAY

-237 NPEAVPFTVT
+237 NPEATPFTVT

-252 PVGRPKKVERLKMT
+252 PVGRPRKRVEGLELMDDGSCDAT
-266 VESEQPD
+266 LPD
-273 GNSHLSSVNFQLVA
+273 GPLNPQPSSLNPKLI

-325 QCREWAVSHF
+325 QCRKWAVSHF

-344 AIVHSCYQQTDE
+344 AIVRSCYQQTDE

-406 TATWC
+406 TVTWC

-421 YCHIT
+421 YCRIT

-528 MRRLLPPVLS
+528 MRRLLPPMLS

-645 ERLYAQAYAL
+645 ERLYAQAHAL

-687 LIETYFRQPYNGE
+687 LIETYFRQPYGGE

-705 ASANILTAITAYCGS
+705 TSANILTAITAYCGS

-753 LTGNDIHNNHCLNA
+753 LTGNDIHDNHKLNA

-773 GEE
+773 GE

>member
-1 MNDMNNLQLSL
+1 MNNLQLSL

-33 RTDQSVRDLTDK
+33 RTDQSVRDLTEK
-45 HRYARA
+45 HRYART
-51 TGDEQGAKRY
+51 TGDKQGAKRY

-76 GRQQKHIVEYT
+76 GRQQIHIVELT

-94 DHIPAERMSEVLAL
+94 DHIDKENIPSVLEK
-108 VRGDE
+108 VQGDE
-113 HTILAYT
+113 HTLLAYT
-120 TLSGQGLRVLFR
+120 TLSGEGLRILAR

-137 DDNENCYPLRTS
+137 NVNDNENQPS
-149 CSSPL
+149 GWGKIAKPKSSSSL
-154 KRDSAEST
+154 T
-162 ENKTNQKELS
+162 LS
-172 PFMGDVRSV
+172 FSNY
-181 MKWREA
+181 
-187 EGVKLRAEQYKQ
+187 KL
-199 AFAEGNKY
+199 AFLTINEY
-207 YSQLTGLAT
+207 YQNLTGLST

-237 NPEAVPFTVT
+237 NPEAVPFTIKV
-247 IEEKK
+247 EEKK
-252 PVGRPKKVERLKMT
+252 PVGRPKKGKSEEGKG
-266 VESEQPD
+266 ESDNPD
-273 GNSHLSSVNFQLVA
+273 EAPLQALAVA
-287 AKVLAKVEADGL
+287 AKVIAKVEAQGI
-299 RYEEGSY
+299 RYEEGTY
-306 NAYTSSACYEM
+306 NKYVSTACYEM
-317 NRHGVPEE
+317 NRHGVPEKE
-325 QCREWAVSHF
+325 CREWAVKWF
-335 ADYDTPSVE
+335 ADYDTPDVE
-344 AIVHSCYQQTDE
+344 AIVHSCYQQIDD
-356 HGSYLKPKRGRK
+356 HGDYLKSKRGRK

-383 LTEHEVRS
+383 LTNHEVKT

-406 TATWC
+406 TDTWC

-421 YCHIT
+421 YCRIT

-452 FVDYLGSLP
+452 FVDYLTSLP
-461 PIADDDT
+461 PIPDDDD
-468 TDYIDQVASMVHV
+468 TDYIDLVASMVHV
-481 AAADNEKHHRWF
+481 ATADDAKHRRWF
-493 KKWFVAMIASWLDP
+493 KKWFVAMIACWLDP

-538 GYFSVRNYASR
+538 SYFSVRNYASR

-633 DIDSPYTHPIPY
+633 DIDSPYTHAIPH

-655 YRAGFQYWFEADE
+655 YREGFRYWFEADE

-687 LIETYFRQPYNGE
+687 LIETYFRQPYDGE

-705 ASANILTAITAYCGS
+705 TSANILTAITTYCGS
-720 RVQIRPRD
+720 RVAVRARD

-753 LTGNDIHNNHCLNA
+753 LSGSDIHNNHCLNA

-773 GEE
+773 ETL

>member
-1 MNDMNNLQLSL
+1 MNNMTNLQLSL
-12 FRGVHDT
+12 FRGVKDT
-19 QPRPVTLMELVTMM
+19 QPWPVILDELVAMM

-45 HRYARA
+45 HRYALSV
-51 TGDEQGAKRY
+51 GDKQSARRY
-61 KHMMASFGVA
+61 KNMMLSFGIA
-71 ARFEG
+71 AHFKG
-76 GRQQKHIVEYT
+76 GRRYEHITGFT

-94 DHIPAERMSEVLAL
+94 DHIAPEDMERVLTL
-108 VRGDE
+108 VHADE
-113 HTILAYT
+113 HTLLAYVT
-120 TLSGQGLRVLFR
+120 MSGHGLRVLFK
-132 YVFND
+132 YEMV
-137 DDNENCYPLRTS
+137 
-149 CSSPL
+149 
-154 KRDSAEST
+154 
-162 ENKTNQKELS
+162 
-172 PFMGDVRSV
+172 
-181 MKWREA
+181 
-187 EGVKLRAEQYKQ
+187 GVDGMITKEQYKQ
-199 AFAEGNKY
+199 VFLHGNAHY
-207 YSQLTGLAT
+207 ENLTGLPT
-216 DGQCKNIGRISTIAY
+216 DGQCKNTNRISTIAY

-252 PVGRPKKVERLKMT
+252 PVGRPKKGK
-266 VESEQPD
+266 SEEGKGKSDRPD
-273 GNSHLSSVNFQLVA
+273 GNTLNPKLSTLNQKLI
-287 AKVLAKVEADGL
+287 AKAIAKVEADGL

-325 QCREWAVSHF
+325 QCRKWAISYF

-344 AIVHSCYQQTDE
+344 AIVRSCYQQTDE

-383 LTEHEVRS
+383 LTTHGVQS

-421 YCHIT
+421 YCRIT

-528 MRRLLPPVLS
+528 MRRLLPPMLS

-633 DIDSPYTHPIPY
+633 DIDSPYTHSIPY

-687 LIETYFRQPYNGE
+687 LIETYFRQPYGGE

-705 ASANILTAITAYCGS
+705 TAANILTAITAYCGS
-720 RVQIRPRD
+720 HIVVRARD
-728 ISICMNRLGYVQCR
+728 ISICMNRLGYVQYR

-753 LTGNDIHNNHCLNA
+753 LTGNDIHDNHKLNA

-773 GEE
+773 NEE

>member
-1 MNDMNNLQLSL
+1 MQISL
-12 FRGVHDT
+12 FNGFADKNPKPITIREVVEIIRADQRLQVLTENHRRYRAMGDT
-19 QPRPVTLMELVTMM
+19 
-33 RTDQSVRDLTDK
+33 
-45 HRYARA
+45 ARA
-51 TGDEQGAKRY
+51 EAEKQ
-61 KHMMASFGVA
+61 HMPCYSVA
-71 ARFEG
+71 VLFSG
-76 GRQQKHIVEYT
+76 GKQQKHIVSYT
-87 GLSLVDI
+87 GLSIVDL
-94 DHIPAERMSEVLAL
+94 DHVPSERMAEVLEK

-113 HTILAYT
+113 HTLLAYT
-120 TLSGQGLRVLFR
+120 TISGEGVRVLFR
-132 YVFND
+132 YKMKTHPNPPCEGGNFGIA
-137 DDNENCYPLRTS
+137 EPIPL
-149 CSSPL
+149 PY
-154 KRDSAEST
+154 
-162 ENKTNQKELS
+162 
-172 PFMGDVRSV
+172 
-181 MKWREA
+181 RE
-187 EGVKLRAEQYKQ
+187 GWGGSLYKH
-199 AFAEGNKY
+199 AF
-207 YSQLTGLAT
+207 LTGNEYYCNLLNLPT

-237 NPEAVPFTVT
+237 NPEAMPFVVT

-252 PVGRPKKVERLKMT
+252 PVGRPRKGK
-266 VESEQPD
+266 SEEGKGKSDQPD
-273 GNSHLSSVNFQLVA
+273 GNTLNPKLI
-287 AKVLAKVEADGL
+287 AKVLAKVETDGV
-299 RYEEGSY
+299 RYEEGTY
-306 NAYTSSACYEM
+306 NKYVCSACYEM

-335 ADYDTPSVE
+335 ADYDTPDVE
-344 AIVHSCYQQTDE
+344 AIVRSCYLQTDE
-356 HGSYLKPKRGRK
+356 HGIYLKPKRGRK
-368 KSESSVGDVRDIRDY
+368 KSESAVGDVRDIRDY

-391 RYNVITRKYEIYNED
+391 RYNVITRKYEIYNEA

-421 YCHIT
+421 YCRIT

-452 FVDYLGSLP
+452 FVDYLTTLP
-461 PIADDDT
+461 PIADDDD
-468 TDYIDQVASMVHV
+468 TDYIDLVASMVHV
-481 AAADNEKHHRWF
+481 AVADNEKHRRWF
-493 KKWFVAMIASWLDP
+493 KKWFVAMIACWLDP

-538 GYFSVRNYASR
+538 SYFAVRNYASR
-549 MDKDDRLMLAEK
+549 MDKDDRLMLTEK

-633 DIDSPYTHPIPY
+633 DIDSPYTQAIPH

-655 YRAGFQYWFEADE
+655 YRTGFRYWFEADE

-687 LIETYFRQPYNGE
+687 LIETYLRQPYDGE

-705 ASANILTAITAYCGS
+705 TSANILTAITAYCGS
-720 RVQIRPRD
+720 RVAVRTRD

-753 LTGNDIHNNHCLNA
+753 LSGNDIHNNHCLNA

-773 GEE
+773 SEE

>member
-1 MNDMNNLQLSL
+1 MQQLSL

-33 RTDQSVRDLTDK
+33 RTDQSVRDLTEK
-45 HRYARA
+45 HRYAR
-51 TGDEQGAKRY
+51 TMGDEQGAKRY
-61 KHMMASFGVA
+61 KHMMASFSVA

-76 GRQQKHIVEYT
+76 GRQQKHIVEHT

-94 DHIPAERMSEVLAL
+94 DHIAEEDMARVLDL
-108 VRGDE
+108 VRADE
-113 HTILAYT
+113 HTLLAYT
-120 TLSGQGLRVLFR
+120 TLSGQGLRIIAR
-132 YVFND
+132 Y
-137 DDNENCYPLRTS
+137 EAPL
-149 CSSPL
+149 SSPL
-154 KRDSAEST
+154 KGGGST
-162 ENKTNQKELS
+162 TAML
-172 PFMGDVRSV
+172 
-181 MKWREA
+181 EA
-187 EGVKLRAEQYKQ
+187 PPLLGGGWEGASYKQ
-199 AFAEGNKY
+199 AFLAINEY
-207 YSQLTGLAT
+207 YQNLTGLAT

-237 NPEAVPFTVT
+237 NPEAVPFT
-247 IEEKK
+247 IKLEEKK
-252 PVGRPKKVERLKMT
+252 PVGRPRKRVEGRVKSCKVGD
-266 VESEQPD
+266 VESIVLRELEQR
-273 GNSHLSSVNFQLVA
+273 GIVY
-287 AKVLAKVEADGL
+287 EAGT
-299 RYEEGSY
+299 Y
-306 NAYTSSACYEM
+306 NKYVSAACYEM
-317 NRHGVPEE
+317 NRYGVPEE
-325 QCREWAVSHF
+325 QCREWAVNRF
-335 ADYDTPSVE
+335 DDYDTPDVA
-344 AIVHSCYQQTDE
+344 AIVRSCYQQTEE
-356 HGSYLKPKRGRK
+356 HGIYLKPKRGRK

-421 YCHIT
+421 YCRIT

-452 FVDYLGSLP
+452 FTDYLTSLP
-461 PIADDDT
+461 PIADDDD
-468 TDYIDQVASMVHV
+468 TDYIDLVASMVHV
-481 AAADNEKHHRWF
+481 ATADDTKHRRWF
-493 KKWFVAMIASWLDP
+493 KKWFVAMIACWLDP

-538 GYFSVRNYASR
+538 SYFSVRNYASR

-633 DIDSPYTHPIPY
+633 DIDSPYTHAIPH

-655 YRAGFQYWFEADE
+655 YREGFRYWFEADE

-687 LIETYFRQPYNGE
+687 LIETYLRRPGE
-700 AGQFY
+700 NEVGEFY
-705 ASANILTAITAYCGS
+705 TSANILTAITAYCGG
-720 RVQIRPRD
+720 RVSIRPRE
-728 ISICMNRLGYVQCR
+728 IYMWMNRLGYVQCR
-742 VGNLRGWNVVP
+742 VGNLRGWNVIV
-753 LTGNDIHNNHCLNA
+753 LTGNDIHDNHRLNA

-773 GEE
+773 EE

>member
-1 MNDMNNLQLSL
+1 MKSEEGKGKSD
-12 FRGVHDT
+12 
-19 QPRPVTLMELVTMM
+19 RP
-33 RTDQSVRDLTDK
+33 
-45 HRYARA
+45 A
-51 TGDEQGAKRY
+51 
-61 KHMMASFGVA
+61 
-71 ARFEG
+71 
-76 GRQQKHIVEYT
+76 
-87 GLSLVDI
+87 
-94 DHIPAERMSEVLAL
+94 
-108 VRGDE
+108 
-113 HTILAYT
+113 
-120 TLSGQGLRVLFR
+120 
-132 YVFND
+132 
-137 DDNENCYPLRTS
+137 
-149 CSSPL
+149 
-154 KRDSAEST
+154 
-162 ENKTNQKELS
+162 
-172 PFMGDVRSV
+172 
-181 MKWREA
+181 
-187 EGVKLRAEQYKQ
+187 
-199 AFAEGNKY
+199 
-207 YSQLTGLAT
+207 
-216 DGQCKNIGRISTIAY
+216 
-231 DENLYY
+231 
-237 NPEAVPFTVT
+237 
-247 IEEKK
+247 
-252 PVGRPKKVERLKMT
+252 
-266 VESEQPD
+266 

-325 QCREWAVSHF
+325 QCRKWAVSYF
-335 ADYDTPSVE
+335 ADYDTLSVE
-344 AIVHSCYQQTDE
+344 AIVRSCYQQTDE

-383 LTEHEVRS
+383 LTSHGVQS

-421 YCHIT
+421 YCRIT

-452 FVDYLGSLP
+452 FVDYLGTLP

-633 DIDSPYTHPIPY
+633 DIDSPYTHPIPHD
-645 ERLYAQAYAL
+645 RLYAQAYAL

-687 LIETYFRQPYNGE
+687 LIETYFRQPYGGE

-705 ASANILTAITAYCGS
+705 TAANILTAITAYCGS
-720 RVQIRPRD
+720 RIVVRARD
-728 ISICMNRLGYVQCR
+728 IHAHPHRGTDDAPHRHTRAHPSARGNAAHAR
-742 VGNLRGWNVVP
+742 VLCERRHGTAASLRPVARGLHSAVLSWNGGSDGLCEPV
-753 LTGNDIHNNHCLNA
+753 A
-767 HRSRPD
+767 HH
-773 GEE
+773 

>member
-1 MNDMNNLQLSL
+1 MEKSNLQLSL
-12 FRGVHDT
+12 FRGVKDT
-19 QPRPVTLMELVTMM
+19 QPWPVTLDELVAMM
-33 RTDQSVRDLTDK
+33 RTDQSVRDLTEK
-45 HRYARA
+45 HRYALSV
-51 TGDEQGAKRY
+51 GDKQSARRY
-61 KHMMASFGVA
+61 KDMMLSFGIA
-71 ARFEG
+71 AHFEG
-76 GRQQKHIVEYT
+76 GRRYEHITGFT

-94 DHIPAERMSEVLAL
+94 DHIAPEDMERVLTL
-108 VRGDE
+108 VHADE
-113 HTILAYT
+113 HTLLAYVT
-120 TLSGQGLRVLFR
+120 MSGHGLRVLFR
-132 YVFND
+132 YAVSKATDCTDYTDLSTDGSSTPHSSNQCNPSNPWLNNKEYRQVFEHG
-137 DDNENCYPLRTS
+137 NE
-149 CSSPL
+149 
-154 KRDSAEST
+154 
-162 ENKTNQKELS
+162 
-172 PFMGDVRSV
+172 
-181 MKWREA
+181 
-187 EGVKLRAEQYKQ
+187 
-199 AFAEGNKY
+199 Y
-207 YSQLTGLAT
+207 YSNLLGI
-216 DGQCKNIGRISTIAY
+216 DYDRQCKNTNRISTIAY

-237 NPEAVPFTVT
+237 NPDAVPFTVT

-252 PVGRPKKVERLKMT
+252 PVGRPRKGK
-266 VESEQPD
+266 SEEGKGKGDRPD

-287 AKVLAKVEADGL
+287 AKVIAKVEADGL

-325 QCREWAVSHF
+325 QCRKWAVSHF
-335 ADYDTPSVE
+335 ADYDSPSVE

-356 HGSYLKPKRGRK
+356 HGIYLKPKRGRK
-368 KSESSVGDVRDIRDY
+368 KPESSVGDVRDIRDY

-645 ERLYAQAYAL
+645 ERLYAQAHAL

-687 LIETYFRQPYNGE
+687 LIETYFRQPYGGE

-705 ASANILTAITAYCGS
+705 TAANILTAITAYCGS

-753 LTGNDIHNNHCLNA
+753 LTGNDIHDNHKLNA

-773 GEE
+773 GEG

>member
-1 MNDMNNLQLSL
+1 MNSLQLSL

-33 RTDQSVRDLTDK
+33 STDQSVRDLTDK

-94 DHIPAERMSEVLAL
+94 DHIPVERMSEVLAL

-113 HTILAYT
+113 HTLLAYT

-172 PFMGDVRSV
+172 PFKGDERSV
-181 MKWREA
+181 MKWSAA
-187 EGVKLRAEQYKQ
+187 EGVKLRAEQYKH

-237 NPEAVPFTVT
+237 NPEATPFIITL
-247 IEEKK
+247 EEKK

-287 AKVLAKVEADGL
+287 SKVLAKVETDGVH
-299 RYEEGSY
+299 YEEGTY
-306 NAYTSSACYEM
+306 NKYVCSACYEM

-325 QCREWAVSHF
+325 QCRQWAVSHF

-344 AIVHSCYQQTDE
+344 AIVRSCYQQTDE

-421 YCHIT
+421 YCRIT

-645 ERLYAQAYAL
+645 ERLYAQAHAL

-687 LIETYFRQPYNGE
+687 LIETYFRQPYGGE

-705 ASANILTAITAYCGS
+705 TAANILTAITAYCGS

-753 LTGNDIHNNHCLNA
+753 LTGNDIHDNHKLNA

-773 GEE
+773 SEE

>member
-1 MNDMNNLQLSL
+1 MNNMTNLQLSL
-12 FRGVHDT
+12 FRGVKDT
-19 QPRPVTLMELVTMM
+19 QPWPVTLDELVAMM

-45 HRYARA
+45 HRYALSV
-51 TGDEQGAKRY
+51 GDKQSARRY
-61 KHMMASFGVA
+61 KNMMLSFGIA
-71 ARFEG
+71 AHFKG
-76 GRQQKHIVEYT
+76 GRRYEHITGFT

-94 DHIPAERMSEVLAL
+94 DHIAPEDMERVLTL
-108 VRGDE
+108 VHADE
-113 HTILAYT
+113 HTLLAYVT
-120 TLSGQGLRVLFR
+120 MSGHGLRILFR
-132 YVFND
+132 YAVSKTTDCTDYTDLLTDGNSTPHSSNLCNPSNPWLDNKEYRQVFEQG
-137 DDNENCYPLRTS
+137 NE
-149 CSSPL
+149 
-154 KRDSAEST
+154 
-162 ENKTNQKELS
+162 
-172 PFMGDVRSV
+172 
-181 MKWREA
+181 
-187 EGVKLRAEQYKQ
+187 
-199 AFAEGNKY
+199 Y
-207 YSQLTGLAT
+207 YSNLLGI
-216 DGQCKNIGRISTIAY
+216 DYDPQCKNTNRISTIAY

-252 PVGRPKKVERLKMT
+252 PVGRPRKGK
-266 VESEQPD
+266 SEEGKGKSDRPA

-325 QCREWAVSHF
+325 QCRKWAVSYF
-335 ADYDTPSVE
+335 ADYDTLSVE
-344 AIVHSCYQQTDE
+344 AIVRSCYQQTDE

-383 LTEHEVRS
+383 LTSHGVQS

-421 YCHIT
+421 YCRIT

-432 ILKSD
+432 IFKSD

-452 FVDYLGSLP
+452 FVDYLGTLP

-633 DIDSPYTHPIPY
+633 DIDSPYTHPIPHD
-645 ERLYAQAYAL
+645 RLYAQAYAL

-687 LIETYFRQPYNGE
+687 LIETYFRQPYGGE

-705 ASANILTAITAYCGS
+705 TAANILTAITAYCGS
-720 RVQIRPRD
+720 RIVVRARD
-728 ISICMNRLGYVQCR
+728 ISICMNRLGYVQYR

-753 LTGNDIHNNHCLNA
+753 LTGNDIHDNHKLNA

-773 GEE
+773 NEE